1 MYKLLPDI
9 ISNLMKDST
18 MIDQPGKFEH
28 VLKVLLEHVR
38 EDKHHVAL
46 VGTFMDRMLHQ
57 MQAVSAVLLL
67 NCLGLLKGTGACKQ
81 LFKSVQQELPRL
93 RWLLF
98 DETFDKKLKVRVN
111 VSSWRIDHQI
121 AHPCAAP
128 ASNIKCFP
136 IAVKDVLK
144 KAFSS
149 IKRYG
154 KQEDKDDAAAV
165 MAKVDSEIAAIHA
178 EAHENV
184 ATVHEASNM
193 GDPVASNCK
202 QMGNRKPAGESRYSG
217 ENSAHAG
224 VDLSSNGDVNMG
236 QEAC

>member
-18 MIDQPGKFEH
+18 MIDQPGKFEYI
-28 VLKVLLEHVR
+28 LKVLLEHVR

-57 MQAVSAVLLL
+57 SHAVSAVLLL
-67 NCLGLLKGTGACKQ
+67 SCLDLLKGTGACKQ

-93 RWLLF
+93 RRLLF

-111 VSSWRIDHQI
+111 VYSWQIDHQI
-121 AHPCAAP
+121 AHPRAAP
-128 ASNIKCFP
+128 ASNITKCFP

-178 EAHENV
+178 EDHETV
-184 ATVHEASNM
+184 ETVHEASNL
-193 GDPVASNCK
+193 GDPAASNCK
-202 QMGNRKPAGESRYSG
+202 QMWNR
-217 ENSAHAG
+217 
-224 VDLSSNGDVNMG
+224 
-236 QEAC
+236 